1 MAIAEAR
8 AVIGRDGVGCE
19 PASAAS
25 LAGLRALVA
34 AGTVARDADV
44 VCVLTGHLLKDTA
57 YATRYHESGASY
69 ANAIV
74 RGTAVADYLANLLAS
89 RPA

>member
-1 MAIAEAR
+1 MTGAAAQ
-8 AVIGRDGVGCE
+8 AHS
-19 PASAAS
+19 PTTSAAG
-25 LAGLRALVA
+25 LANYS
-34 AGTVARDADV
+34 AGTVQ
-44 VCVLTGHLLKDTA
+44 
-57 YATRYHESGASY
+57 GAIANVPGVDLDPF